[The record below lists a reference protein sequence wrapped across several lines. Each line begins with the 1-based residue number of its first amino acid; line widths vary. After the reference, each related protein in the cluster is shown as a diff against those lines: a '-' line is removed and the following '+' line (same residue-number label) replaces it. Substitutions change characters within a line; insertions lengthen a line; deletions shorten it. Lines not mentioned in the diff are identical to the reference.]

1 MDSAL
6 GLYWRLVWARERGAM
21 QYKLSFALLS
31 LSTMAFW
38 TFEFIAIVTF
48 FQHIPS
54 LGGWSLPQVAFLYG
68 FGSVAFSV
76 AEIFATGFDELPRHI
91 RQGTFDRVLVRPLGA
106 FFQTFSA
113 GLGFRRLGR
122 VGQCVVI
129 TLGAMAL
136 LGAQWRADKVAVL
149 AIALASGVTIYFS
162 IFVAGAAYSFWTVQG
177 TEAVN
182 VFTNGGQFITSYPL
196 DAYAG
201 WLRRAL
207 TFVFP
212 LAFVSYYPALYV
224 LDRPPPLGL
233 PDWTRLLSPL
243 IALLFGLIAAR
254 AWSAGVRRYV
264 STGS

>member
-1 MDSAL
+1 VL

-21 QYKLSFALLS
+21 QYKLSFALMS

-38 TFEFIAIVTF
+38 TFEFLAIVTF
-48 FQHIPS
+48 FQHIPT
-54 LGGWSLPQVAFLYG
+54 LGGWTLPEVAFLYG
-68 FGSVAFSV
+68 LGSCAFSV
-76 AEIFATGFDELPRHI
+76 AELFATGFDELPRHI

-113 GLGFRRLGR
+113 GLGFRRFGR
-122 VGQCVVI
+122 VGQCAVI
-129 TLGAMAL
+129 TLVAIAL
-136 LGAQWRADKVAVL
+136 LDRDWRPDKVAVL
-149 AIALASGVTIYFS
+149 VLALASGVAIYFS

-177 TEAVN
+177 TEVVN
-182 VFTNGGQFITSYPL
+182 VFTNGGQFVTSYPL

-201 WLRRAL
+201 WLRRTL

-212 LAFVSYYPALYV
+212 LAFVGYYPALYV
-224 LDRPPPLGL
+224 LDRPAPLGL

-243 IALLFGLIAAR
+243 IAALFVLLAAR

>member
-1 MDSAL
+1 
-6 GLYWRLVWARERGAM
+6 M
-21 QYKLSFALLS
+21 QYKLSFALMT

-38 TFEFIAIVTF
+38 TFEFVALLTF
-48 FQHIPS
+48 FQHIPH
-54 LGGWSLPQVAFLYG
+54 LGGWSLPEVAFLYG
-68 FGSVAFSV
+68 LGAVAFSV
-76 AEIFATGFDELPRHI
+76 AELFATGFDELPRHI

-122 VGQCVVI
+122 VGQCLAI
-129 TLGAMAL
+129 TVGAAAL
-136 LGAQWRADKVAVL
+136 LREEWTADKVLVL
-149 AIALASGVTIYFS
+149 ALALASGVAIYFS

-177 TEAVN
+177 TEVVN

-201 WLRRAL
+201 WLRRTL

-212 LAFVSYYPALYV
+212 LAFVGYYPALYV
-224 LDRPPPLGL
+224 LDRPAPLGL

-243 IALLFGLIAAR
+243 VAALFVLLAAR
-254 AWSAGVRRYV
+254 AWSAGVRRYLG
-264 STGS
+264 TGS

>member
-1 MDSAL
+1 VL
-6 GLYWRLVWARERGAM
+6 GLYWRMVWARERGAM
-21 QYKLSFALLS
+21 QYKLSFVLMS

-38 TFEFIAIVTF
+38 IFEFVAIATF
-48 FQHIPS
+48 FRHVPH
-54 LGGWSLPQVAFLYG
+54 LGGWSFTEVAFLYG
-68 FGSVAFSV
+68 VGATAFSV

-106 FFQTFSA
+106 FFQTFAA

-122 VGQCVVI
+122 IAQCVAI
-129 TLGAMAL
+129 TAVALAL
-136 LGAQWRADKVAVL
+136 LGVEWRADKVAVL
-149 AIALASGVTIYFS
+149 ALALASGVAIYFS

-177 TEAVN
+177 TEIVN

-207 TFVFP
+207 TFVIP
-212 LAFVSYYPALYV
+212 LAFVGYYPVLYV
-224 LDRPPPLGL
+224 LDRPAPMGL

-243 IALLFGLIAAR
+243 VAALFVLIAAR